1 MEIKLNDNEI
11 RKALAEALANKID
24 YSISEI
30 NPENCW
36 FEAQAGSVD
45 GEIDD
50 IHDVKFCTKV
60 DT

>member
-1 MEIKLNDNEI
+1 MEIKLNEIEI
-11 RKALAEALANKID
+11 REALAEVLANKID
-24 YSISEI
+24 YSITQI

-36 FEAQAGSVD
+36 FEAQAGNVD

-50 IHDVKFCTKV
+50 IHDVKFCIKV